1 MERYEI
7 AVIGTG
13 PAGLSAAITAALRHK
28 KILLLGQKDLSAKLY
43 RAEKIDNYL
52 GLPAISGAELAKK
65 MADHIASLG
74 IAVTGD
80 KITQV
85 YAMGEYF
92 ALQGREMYEA
102 TTVILACGVVQG
114 KPLPGEEA
122 LLGQGVSYCATCDAA
137 LYRGKDTIVIGY
149 SAREESEADFL
160 AEVAAHVTY
169 IPMYPDPVHTDPRVK
184 VLYEHPTEVRGGL
197 KKRTLV
203 TQEGEHEADGVFI
216 LRDAVSAGQLVPGLE
231 TDGPH
236 VRVDLSM
243 ASNLPGLFACGDL
256 AGKPYQYIK
265 AAGQGNIAAL
275 SAVGYLADLKAKAK
289 GPR

>member
-13 PAGLSAAITAALRHK
+13 PAGLSAAVTAALRHK
-28 KILLLGQKDLSAKLY
+28 KLLLLGPKDLSPKLY

-52 GLPAISGAELAKK
+52 GLPGISGADLARR
-65 MADHIASLG
+65 MSEHVLSLG
-74 IAVTGD
+74 VGITEDRIAT
-80 KITQV
+80 V
-85 YAMGEYF
+85 YAMGDYF

-102 TTVILACGVVQG
+102 ATVILAGGVVQG
-114 KPLPGEEA
+114 KPIPGEEA

-149 SAREESEADFL
+149 SPREESEADFL
-160 AEVAAHVTY
+160 AEVARQVLY
-169 IPMYPDPVHTDPRVK
+169 IPMYTDPVHVSPAVT
-184 VLYEHPTEVRGGL
+184 VLNEHPQEIRGGL
-197 KKRTLV
+197 RKRVLV
-203 TQEGEHEADGVFI
+203 TREGEHETDGVFI

-243 ASNLPGLFACGDL
+243 ATNLPGLFACGDL

-275 SAVGYLADLKAKAK
+275 SAVGYLADRKAAGK
-289 GPR
+289 